1 MAYELAGRTVVV
13 TGASSG
19 IGLAAAHG
27 FAQAG
32 SKVVVAARR
41 KDRLDAL
48 VTQLTEAKREAFA
61 VACDVTLPG
70 QIENLFAQTRAH
82 FGPVDILVN
91 NAGVGL
97 YGKVEEL
104 TPELLRQTLEL
115 NLVAP
120 LACIRAALPDLKARG
135 GLVMNVSSVLGKRAL
150 PHYGGYCASKF
161 ALEALSESLR
171 AEVSRDGVAVTV
183 ICPGATQSEFRDK
196 VLLAPGATWTEG
208 GGREAMSAE
217 EVAEAMV
224 QAARSRSREVVLTF
238 SGRWMWRVNRAAPAL
253 FDLIAEKMVG
263 SEGTGS

>member
-1 MAYELAGRTVVV
+1 MAYELSGRTVVI

-32 SKVVVAARR
+32 SRVVVAARR

-48 VTQLTEAKREAFA
+48 VAQLKAGGREAVA
-61 VACDVTLPG
+61 VACDVTVAA
-70 QIENLFAQTRAH
+70 QVAALFEETHRA

-97 YGKVEEL
+97 TGNVEDL
-104 TPELLRQTLEL
+104 TPDLLRQVLEL

-150 PHYGGYCASKF
+150 PGMGGYCASKF

-171 AEVSRDGVAVTV
+171 AEVAHHGVAVTV
-183 ICPGATQSEFRDK
+183 ICPGQTQSEFRDR
-196 VLLAPGATWTEG
+196 LLVAPGTVRSEVGTPQ
-208 GGREAMSAE
+208 AMSAE

-224 QAARSRSREVVLTF
+224 QAARKRTREVVLTL

-253 FDLIAEKMVG
+253 FDLIAEKMAG
-263 SEGTGS
+263 SEGGS

>member
-27 FAQAG
+27 FARAG
-32 SKVVVAARR
+32 AKVVASARR

-48 VTQLTEAKREAFA
+48 VAQLKETGREAVA
-61 VACDVTLPG
+61 VACDVTVPA
-70 QIENLFAQTRAH
+70 QIEHLFAEARRA
-82 FGPVDILVN
+82 FGPIDILVN

-97 YGKVEEL
+97 TGNVEDL
-104 TPELLRQTLEL
+104 TPELLRQVLEL

-150 PHYGGYCASKF
+150 PGMGGYCASKF

-171 AEVSRDGVAVTV
+171 AEVAKHGVAVTV
-183 ICPGATQSEFRDK
+183 ICPGQTQSEFREK
-196 VLLAPGATWTEG
+196 VLAAPGTPRSEVGAG
-208 GGREAMSAE
+208 SAMSAE

-224 QAARSRSREVVLTF
+224 QAARKRTREVVLTF
-238 SGRWMWRVNRAAPAL
+238 SGRWMWRMNRAAPAL
-253 FDLIAEKMVG
+253 LDLIAEKMVG
-263 SEGTGS
+263 SESGS